1 MAKFLD
7 TPIDSIS
14 STTPTSLHQH
24 NQTKNK
30 TPQRSILKSSSQTTS
45 SMISSSLHPSSHHV
59 ITTTVPNSTTATT
72 THHPEA
78 YYIDR
83 AKQILLDEEKLNEIR
98 KDAIQLSKQPT
109 SAGSSG
115 GGVSASGSHH
125 FFHHRD
131 EFIIGANLSEHPPSN
146 TCGSILIGLSWF
158 LMVIFFPF
166 SLFMTLKVVQEYE
179 LVFIIIIIIDIYL

>member
-1 MAKFLD
+1 MAKFID
-7 TPIDSIS
+7 TQIDSLS
-14 STTPTSLHQH
+14 STTPLHH
-24 NQTKNK
+24 QTKNK
-30 TPQRSILKSSSQTTS
+30 TPTRSILKSSSQTTT
-45 SMISSSLHPSSHHV
+45 SMVSSSLHPHPHVVTSPTVTNTTTTTTNSSHH
-59 ITTTVPNSTTATT
+59 PD
-72 THHPEA
+72 A

-109 SAGSSG
+109 TANSG
-115 GGVSASGSHH
+115 GSGGGSHH

-131 EFIIGANLSEHPPSN
+131 EFIIGANLTENPHSN

-179 LVFIIIIIIDIYL
+179 LVYFLN